1 MECRVAERDNKEHS
15 AKGFIVKLLSNS
27 SVSLINDFCTHTNLE
42 IEELSAMR
50 YWCTNTRLS
59 DGPTLIVT
67 ESYHSTTPSLPIFF
81 LTASVSFLVSLIS

>member
-42 IEELSAMR
+42 LEEYTAMR
-50 YWCTNTRLS
+50 DWCTNTS
-59 DGPTLIVT
+59 KPQ
-67 ESYHSTTPSLPIFF
+67 
-81 LTASVSFLVSLIS
+81 